1 MYDQKIVEV
10 LFMKSIA
17 ATNARFHLYKLI
29 DEIAESNEP
38 IHITGYRSNAVL
50 ISENYWK
57 AILEKLYS
65 GKNKSIPERLKT
77 PVEKST
83 ESLEL

>member
-1 MYDQKIVEV
+1 
-10 LFMKSIA
+10 MKRIA
-17 ATNARFHLYKLI
+17 ASNARSHFYKLI

-50 ISENYWK
+50 ISENFWK
-57 AILEKLYS
+57 AIQEKLYS

-77 PVEKST
+77 PVEEST
-83 ESLEL
+83 ESHE